1 MSESS
6 SKARV
11 FIRLIHVP
19 MLRLRLQV
27 LHHNLQ
33 LNQSRINL
41 FNRGEVAYLREF
53 GHHEHLLKQS
63 RMDL

>member
-1 MSESS
+1 MSVSY

-19 MLRLRLQV
+19 MLRRRLQV
-27 LHHNLQ
+27 LHHNPP

-41 FNRGEVAYLREF
+41 FNRDAVAYLREF

>member
-1 MSESS
+1 
-6 SKARV
+6 
-11 FIRLIHVP
+11 VP
-19 MLRLRLQV
+19 MLRRRLQV
-27 LHHNLQ
+27 LHHNPP

-41 FNRGEVAYLREF
+41 FNRGAVAYLREF